1 MPKEFKNKCVTKSI
15 TKSYK
20 TGMITGTGTRIK
32 TNKGER
38 KSEFVCATMLQVL
51 IQEEVLQGRQQY
63 LHTLSRCS

>member
-1 MPKEFKNKCVTKSI
+1 MPKEFKNKYVTKSI

-38 KSEFVCATMLQVL
+38 RSEFVHLGDEL
-51 IQEEVLQGRQQY
+51 LDGR
-63 LHTLSRCS
+63 LVRG